1 MTLTGVISYPVPPY
15 ANVPIEPQ
23 FYQPSR
29 FDVSAITRGL
39 TTQITTSEDHNY
51 VIGQLIRLIIP
62 PIFGSYQLNEQPSYV
77 ISLPSSTDLVT
88 DMDSRQANA
97 FIPTPY
103 TADITNIVVNTPSS
117 ITVTANNYFNRGALV
132 VFSGVGGMTEI
143 NTLVGTIATVSSTSF
158 TVTIATA
165 GFSAYASGGVASLS
179 NVPQTAAQVLAVG
192 DINNGITSS
201 TGPVQTSTN
210 IPGSFINISPN

>member
-29 FDVSAITRGL
+29 FAVSAITRGL

-62 PIFGSYQLNEQPSYV
+62 PIFGSYQLNEQPAYV
-77 ISLPSSTDLVT
+77 ISLPSATDLVA

-103 TADITNIVVNTPSS
+103 TANITNIVVVDASS
-117 ITVTANNYFNRGALV
+117 VTVTANNYFSRGAV
-132 VFSGVGGMTEI
+132 IVFSGVGGMTEI
-143 NTLVGTIATVSSTSF
+143 NTHVGTIITVSPTAF
-158 TVTIATA
+158 TVQIPTS
-165 GFSAYASGGVASLS
+165 GFSAYTSGGVATLF
-179 NVPQTAAQVLAVG
+179 NVPQTQAQVLAVG
-192 DINNGITSS
+192 DINSGITSS
-201 TGPVQTSTN
+201 TGRVQTSTN